1 LQAENIEKFKMK
13 KLFITLTTILL
24 LIACKNES
32 ANKDYVTLSGSI
44 TNANSKEIKIID
56 NQNQVIKTI
65 TINDDNSFTDTLKVS
80 NGVYTFTDGNEYA
93 ALYLVNGYDIAITL
107 DAKEFDETLT
117 FTGNGSE
124 GCNYLAKKV
133 LMQEQTFN
141 NINDLYTLEEDAF
154 LSLINE
160 KKNELIHLKDQYKN
174 LDSTL
179 IAMDNS
185 DTEML
190 FKFIAG
196 QYDKI
201 SKMAKLKGTPS
212 PKFTNYENYNGGT
225 TSLDDLKGKFVYIDV
240 WATWCGPC
248 KVEIPHLKE
257 IEKEFHGKNI
267 AFVSI
272 SVDKEG
278 AHEAWR
284 KMIAEKEMGGIQLF
298 AGTDYKFAEDYQI
311 DGIPRFILIDD
322 KGNIVNQDAPRPSD
336 PKLKDILNDL
346 L

>member
-1 LQAENIEKFKMK
+1 MK
-13 KLFITLTTILL
+13 KIIITLTTLL
-24 LIACKNES
+24 LLTACNNEPVI
-32 ANKDYVTLSGSI
+32 KDYVTLSGTI
-44 TNANSKEIKIID
+44 TNALTKEIQILD
-56 NQNQVIKTI
+56 NRNKVIKTI
-65 TINDDNSFTDTLKVS
+65 SLNDDNFFTDTLKVS
-80 NGVYTFTDGNEYA
+80 KGVYSITDGTDYA
-93 ALYLVNGYDIAITL
+93 SLYLENGYDIAMKL
-107 DAKEFDETLT
+107 DTKEFDETLT
-117 FTGNGSE
+117 FTGNGSD
-124 GCNYLAKKV
+124 GSNYLAKKM

-141 NINDLYTLEEDAF
+141 NLNDLYVLEEDVF
-154 LSLINE
+154 LNSIND
-160 KKNELIHLKDQYKN
+160 KKNEFIHLKDEYKN

-179 IAMDNS
+179 VAMDNN

-196 QYDKI
+196 QYSKA

-248 KVEIPHLKE
+248 KVEIPYLKE
-257 IEKEFHGKNI
+257 VEKEFHDKNI

-272 SVDKEG
+272 SVDKIG
-278 AHEAWR
+278 AYEAWK

-298 AGTDYKFAEDYQI
+298 AGTDSKFAEDFQI

-322 KGNIVNQDAPRPSD
+322 KGNIVNPDAPRPSN
-336 PKLKDILNDL
+336 PKLKEVLNGL

>member
-1 LQAENIEKFKMK
+1 MK
-13 KLFITLTTILL
+13 KIFITLAALLL
-24 LIACKNES
+24 LIACKNEP
-32 ANKDYVTLSGSI
+32 AIKDYVTLSGTI
-44 TNANSKEIKIID
+44 TNANSKEIQILD
-56 NQNQVIKTI
+56 NRNQVIKTI
-65 TINDDNSFTDTLKVS
+65 TINEDNSFTDTLKVS
-80 NGVYTFTDGNEYA
+80 NGVYTLSDGNEYA
-93 ALYLVNGYDIAITL
+93 ALYLANGYDIAITL

-124 GCNYLAKKV
+124 GSNYLAKKM
-133 LMQEQTFN
+133 LMQEETFN
-141 NINDLYTLEEDAF
+141 NLNDLYVLEEEAF
-154 LSLINE
+154 LTSINE
-160 KKNELIHLKDQYKN
+160 KKNDFMNLKDDYKN

-196 QYDKI
+196 QYDKA
-201 SKMAKLKGTPS
+201 SKMAKLIGSPS

-248 KVEIPHLKE
+248 KVEIPHLKKV
-257 IEKEFHGKNI
+257 EKEFHGKNI

-278 AHEAWR
+278 AHEAWK

-298 AGTDYKFAEDYQI
+298 AGTDFKFAEDYQI

-322 KGNIVNQDAPRPSD
+322 KGNILNADAPRPSN
-336 PKLKDILNDL
+336 PNLKEILNDL

>member
-1 LQAENIEKFKMK
+1 MK
-13 KLFITLTTILL
+13 KIIIILTTLL
-24 LIACKNES
+24 FLTACKNEPVV
-32 ANKDYVTLSGSI
+32 KDYVTLSGTI
-44 TNANSKEIKIID
+44 TNALTKEIQIID
-56 NQNQVIKTI
+56 NRNQVIKTI
-65 TINDDNSFTDTLKVS
+65 SLNDDNFFTDTLKVS
-80 NGVYTFTDGNEYA
+80 KGVYSITDGTDYA
-93 ALYLVNGYDIAITL
+93 SLYLENGYDIAMTL
-107 DAKEFDETLT
+107 DTKEFDETLT
-117 FTGNGSE
+117 FTGNGSD
-124 GCNYLAKKV
+124 GSNYLAKKM

-141 NINDLYTLEEDAF
+141 NLNDLYVLEEDVF
-154 LSLINE
+154 LNSINE
-160 KKNELIHLKDQYKN
+160 KKNEFIHLKDEYKN

-179 IAMDNS
+179 VAMDNN

-196 QYDKI
+196 QYSKA

-212 PKFTNYENYNGGT
+212 PKFANYENYNGGT

-248 KVEIPHLKE
+248 KVEIPYLKE
-257 IEKEFHGKNI
+257 VEKEFHDKNI

-272 SVDKEG
+272 SVDKLG
-278 AHEAWR
+278 AYEAWK

-298 AGTDYKFAEDYQI
+298 AGTDSKFAEDYQI

-322 KGNIVNQDAPRPSD
+322 KGNIVNPDAPRPSN
-336 PKLKDILNDL
+336 PKLKEVLDGL

>member
-1 LQAENIEKFKMK
+1 MK
-13 KLFITLTTILL
+13 KIIITLTTLL
-24 LIACKNES
+24 LLTACKNEPVI
-32 ANKDYVTLSGSI
+32 KDYVTLSGTI
-44 TNANSKEIKIID
+44 TNALTKEIQILD
-56 NQNQVIKTI
+56 NRNKVIKTI
-65 TINDDNSFTDTLKVS
+65 SLNDDNFFTDTLKVS
-80 NGVYTFTDGNEYA
+80 KGVYSITDGTDYA
-93 ALYLVNGYDIAITL
+93 SLYLENGYDIAMTL
-107 DAKEFDETLT
+107 DTKEFDETLT
-117 FTGNGSE
+117 FTGNGSD
-124 GCNYLAKKV
+124 GSNYLAKKM

-141 NINDLYTLEEDAF
+141 NLNDLYVLEEDVF
-154 LSLINE
+154 LNSIND
-160 KKNELIHLKDQYKN
+160 KKNEFIHLKDEYKN

-179 IAMDNS
+179 VAMDNN

-196 QYDKI
+196 QYSKA

-248 KVEIPHLKE
+248 KVEIPYLKE
-257 IEKEFHGKNI
+257 VEKEFHDKNI

-272 SVDKEG
+272 SVDKLG
-278 AHEAWR
+278 AYEAWK

-298 AGTDYKFAEDYQI
+298 AGTDSKFAEDYQI

-322 KGNIVNQDAPRPSD
+322 KGNIVNPDAPRPSN
-336 PKLKDILNDL
+336 PKLKEVLDDL

>member
-1 LQAENIEKFKMK
+1 MK
-13 KLFITLTTILL
+13 KIIITLTTFLL
-24 LIACKNES
+24 LMACKNEPVI
-32 ANKDYVTLSGSI
+32 KDYVTLSGTM
-44 TNANSKEIKIID
+44 TNAITKELKILD
-56 NQNQVIKTI
+56 NRNKVIKTI
-65 TINDDNSFTDTLKVS
+65 SLNDDNFFTDTLKVS
-80 NGVYTFTDGNEYA
+80 KGVYSITDGTDYA
-93 ALYLVNGYDIAITL
+93 SLYLENGYDIAMTL
-107 DAKEFDETLT
+107 DTKEFDETLT
-117 FTGNGSE
+117 FTGNGSD
-124 GCNYLAKKV
+124 GSNYLAKKM

-141 NINDLYTLEEDAF
+141 NLNDLYVLEEDVF
-154 LSLINE
+154 LNSIND
-160 KKNELIHLKDQYKN
+160 KKNEFIHLKDEYKN

-179 IAMDNS
+179 VAMDNN

-196 QYDKI
+196 QYSKA

-248 KVEIPHLKE
+248 KVEIPYLKE
-257 IEKEFHGKNI
+257 VEKEFHDKNI

-272 SVDKEG
+272 SVDKLG
-278 AHEAWR
+278 AYEAWK

-298 AGTDYKFAEDYQI
+298 AGTDSKFAEDYQI

-322 KGNIVNQDAPRPSD
+322 KGNIVNPDAPRPSN
-336 PKLKDILNDL
+336 PKLKEVLDGL

>member
-1 LQAENIEKFKMK
+1 M
-13 KLFITLTTILL
+13 
-24 LIACKNES
+24 
-32 ANKDYVTLSGSI
+32 
-44 TNANSKEIKIID
+44 
-56 NQNQVIKTI
+56 
-65 TINDDNSFTDTLKVS
+65 
-80 NGVYTFTDGNEYA
+80 TDGTDYA
-93 ALYLVNGYDIAITL
+93 SLYLENGYDIAMTL
-107 DAKEFDETLT
+107 DTKEFDETLI
-117 FTGNGSE
+117 FTGNGSD
-124 GCNYLAKKV
+124 GSNYLAKKM

-141 NINDLYTLEEDAF
+141 NLNDLYVLEEDVF
-154 LSLINE
+154 LNSINE
-160 KKNELIHLKDQYKN
+160 KKNEFIRLKDEYKN

-179 IAMDNS
+179 VAMDNN

-196 QYDKI
+196 QYSKA

-248 KVEIPHLKE
+248 KVEIPYLKE
-257 IEKEFHGKNI
+257 VEKEFHDKNI

-272 SVDKEG
+272 SVDKLG
-278 AHEAWR
+278 AYEAWK

-298 AGTDYKFAEDYQI
+298 AGSDSKFAEDYQI

-322 KGNIVNQDAPRPSD
+322 KGNIVNPDAPRPSN
-336 PKLKDILNDL
+336 PKLKEVLDGL

>member
-1 LQAENIEKFKMK
+1 MK
-13 KLFITLTTILL
+13 KIFITLTALLL
-24 LIACKNES
+24 LIACKNEP
-32 ANKDYVTLSGSI
+32 AIKDFVTLSGTI
-44 TNANSKEIKIID
+44 TNANSKEIKILD
-56 NQNQVIKTI
+56 NRNQVIKTI
-65 TINDDNSFTDTLKVS
+65 TINEDNSFTDTLKVS
-80 NGVYTFTDGNEYA
+80 NGVYTLSDGNEYA
-93 ALYLVNGYDIAITL
+93 ALYLANGYDIAITL

-124 GCNYLAKKV
+124 GSNYLAKKM
-133 LMQEQTFN
+133 LMQEETFN
-141 NINDLYTLEEDAF
+141 NLNDLYVLEEEAF
-154 LSLINE
+154 LTSINE
-160 KKNELIHLKDQYKN
+160 KKNDFMNLKDGYKN

-196 QYDKI
+196 QYDKA
-201 SKMAKLKGTPS
+201 SKMAKLIGSPS

-248 KVEIPHLKE
+248 KVEIPHLKKV
-257 IEKEFHGKNI
+257 EKEFHGKNI

-278 AHEAWR
+278 AHEAWK

-298 AGTDYKFAEDYQI
+298 AGTDFKFAEDYQI

-322 KGNIVNQDAPRPSD
+322 KGNILNADAPRPSN
-336 PKLKDILNDL
+336 PNLKEILNDL